1 MHPKPFPKVFPP
13 EFPLELQNVIL
24 TLLRDLCVQHF
35 PLAQQ
40 PTNNGRPLLLHTHP
54 CDTLVLRTYGA
65 TLSLS
70 KSTQSLIAIP
80 LGGLGEFGMN
90 MMALRLGDDIIVI
103 DAGMMFPES
112 ELLGVDLVIPDTTYL
127 KQNRANV
134 RAIVLTH
141 GHEDHI
147 GALPY
152 ILRDLNVPVYGTR
165 FTLALVKKRLAE
177 ANLLDS
183 TTLREVMPGRL
194 IEIGPYEIEFIPVT
208 HSTIDCVALAVRTP
222 LGVIIHTGDFKID
235 QTPVGGAP
243 FDLHSFAR
251 YGNEGVLAL
260 FSDSTNVE
268 RPGFTPSERAI
279 VPRIEELCRSAPRRV
294 ILSCF
299 ASSIHRIQQV
309 IDIASRVGRKI
320 AFVGR
325 SMVDNVEIAHD
336 LEYLRIPDGMV
347 VRPQDIRTF
356 DPRRIIIL
364 ASGSQAE
371 PMSSLSRIAVDNHRF
386 VSVDESDTVI
396 LSARIIPGNEKAI
409 FRMLDHMFRRR
420 ALVYYDNN
428 AGTIHVSGHASQEE
442 QKLVLQLVKPKYFI
456 PVHGEYRHLFR
467 HAALA
472 HQLGCVSSE
481 ILLLENG
488 QTIEFTEDGARRRDP
503 VTSGRVL
510 VDSGSLEEIEEV
522 VIRDRKHLS
531 EDGVVVPIIAID
543 KRTGRMETVPEIVTR
558 GMFSDN
564 GTELMAGARDVILKT
579 VEQSNAEE
587 KGDWSVIKEK
597 IRVDLK
603 RYINKHTSKRPLI
616 LPVILEV

>member
-1 MHPKPFPKVFPP
+1 
-13 EFPLELQNVIL
+13 
-24 TLLRDLCVQHF
+24 
-35 PLAQQ
+35 
-40 PTNNGRPLLLHTHP
+40 
-54 CDTLVLRTYGA
+54 
-65 TLSLS
+65 LS
-70 KSTQSLIAIP
+70 KPSQSLTAIP

-112 ELLGVDLVIPDTTYL
+112 ELLGVDLVIPDITYL
-127 KQNRANV
+127 KQNRAHV

-165 FTLALVKKRLAE
+165 FTLALVKKRLDE
-177 ANLLDS
+177 AGLLKS
-183 TTLREVMPGRL
+183 TTLREVTPGGRL
-194 IEIGPYEIEFIPVT
+194 VEIGPFEIEFIPVT

-243 FDLHSFAR
+243 FDLHAFAR
-251 YGNEGVLAL
+251 YGHEGVLAL

-268 RPGFTPSERAI
+268 RPGFTGSERNV

-309 IDIASRVGRKI
+309 IDIAARVGRKV

-325 SMVDNVEIAHD
+325 SMVDNVEIAHS

-347 VRPQDIRTF
+347 VRPQDIRGF
-356 DPRRIIIL
+356 DPKRLVIL

-386 VSVDESDTVI
+386 VSVDENDSVI

-420 ALVYYDNN
+420 ALVYYDNS

-472 HQLGCVSSE
+472 HQLGCVTGE
-481 ILLLENG
+481 ILVLEDG
-488 QTIEFTEDGARRRDP
+488 HALEFTEDGAFRRDP
-503 VTSGRVL
+503 VTAGRVC

-543 KRTGRMETVPEIVTR
+543 KHTGRMESQPEIVTR

-564 GTELMAGARDVILKT
+564 GTEFLAGAREVVLKT

-587 KGDWSVIKEK
+587 KSDWSVIKEK

-603 RYINKHTSKRPLI
+603 RYINRQTSKRPLI

>member
-1 MHPKPFPKVFPP
+1 
-13 EFPLELQNVIL
+13 
-24 TLLRDLCVQHF
+24 
-35 PLAQQ
+35 
-40 PTNNGRPLLLHTHP
+40 
-54 CDTLVLRTYGA
+54 
-65 TLSLS
+65 
-70 KSTQSLIAIP
+70 
-80 LGGLGEFGMN
+80 MN
-90 MMALRLGDDIIVI
+90 MMALRVGDDIIVI

-112 ELLGVDLVIPDTTYL
+112 ELLGVDLVIPDISYL
-127 KQNRANV
+127 KQNRAHV
-134 RAIVLTH
+134 RGIVLTH

-147 GALPY
+147 GALQY
-152 ILRDLNVPVYGTR
+152 ILKDLNVPVYGTR
-165 FTLALVKKRLAE
+165 FTLALVKKRIEE
-177 ANLLDS
+177 AGLLGS
-183 TTLREVMPGRL
+183 TTLREAIPGRL
-194 IEIGPYEIEFIPVT
+194 VEIGPFEIEFIPVT

-243 FDLHSFAR
+243 FDLHTFAR
-251 YGNEGVLAL
+251 YGAEGVLAL

-279 VPRIEELCRSAPRRV
+279 VPRIEDLCRSAPKRV

-309 IDIASRVGRKI
+309 IDIATRVGRKV

-325 SMVDNVEIAHD
+325 SMVDNVEIAHSLD
-336 LEYLRIPDGMV
+336 YLRIPDGMV
-347 VRPQDIRTF
+347 VRPQDIRSY
-356 DPRRIIIL
+356 DPKRIIIM

-386 VSVDESDTVI
+386 VSVDENDSVI

-420 ALVYYDNN
+420 ALVYYDNT

-472 HQLGCVSSE
+472 AQLGCVSNE
-481 ILLLENG
+481 ILLMEDGHVLEFN
-488 QTIEFTEDGARRRDP
+488 EDGARRRDP
-503 VTSGRVL
+503 VTAGRVL
-510 VDSGSLEEIEEV
+510 VDSGSLEEIEEAV
-522 VIRDRKHLS
+522 VRDRKHLS
-531 EDGVVVPIIAID
+531 EDGVVVTIIAID
-543 KRTGRMETVPEIVTR
+543 KHTGKMESQPEIVTR
-558 GMFSDN
+558 GLMSDN
-564 GTELMAGARDVILKT
+564 GQELAAGARAVVLKT
-579 VEQSNAEE
+579 VSESNAEE
-587 KGDWSVIKEK
+587 KSDWGVIKEK
-597 IRVDLK
+597 IRIDLK
-603 RYINKHTSKRPLI
+603 RYINKHTSKRPLV

>member
-1 MHPKPFPKVFPP
+1 MR
-13 EFPLELQNVIL
+13 LG
-24 TLLRDLCVQHF
+24 DD
-35 PLAQQ
+35 A
-40 PTNNGRPLLLHTHP
+40 
-54 CDTLVLRTYGA
+54 
-65 TLSLS
+65 SLS
-70 KSTQSLIAIP
+70 KTSHSLTAIP

-112 ELLGVDLVIPDTTYL
+112 ELLGVDLVIPDITYL
-127 KQNRANV
+127 KQNRSNV

-165 FTLALVKKRLAE
+165 FTLALVKKRLDE
-177 ANLLDS
+177 AGLLES
-183 TTLREVMPGRL
+183 TTLREVLPGRL
-194 IEIGPYEIEFIPVT
+194 VEIGPYEIEFISVT
-208 HSTIDCVALAVRTP
+208 HSTVDCVALAIRTP
-222 LGVIIHTGDFKID
+222 LGVVIHTGDFKID

-243 FDLHSFAR
+243 FDLHTFAK
-251 YGNEGVLAL
+251 YGTEGVLAL

-279 VPRIEELCRSAPRRV
+279 VPRIEELCRSAPKRV

-299 ASSIHRIQQV
+299 ASSIHRIQQI
-309 IDIASRVGRKI
+309 IDIASRVNRKV

-325 SMVDNVEIAHD
+325 SMVDNVEIAHS
-336 LEYLRIPDGMV
+336 LELLRIPDGMV
-347 VRPQDIRTF
+347 VRPQDIRGF
-356 DPRRIIIL
+356 DPKRIIIL

-386 VSVDESDTVI
+386 VSVDENDSVI
-396 LSARIIPGNEKAI
+396 LSARIIPGNEKSI

-420 ALVYYDNN
+420 ALVYYDNS

-442 QKLVLQLVKPKYFI
+442 QKLLLQLVKPKYFI

-472 HQLGCVSSE
+472 HQLGAVSEE
-481 ILLLENG
+481 ILLIEDG
-488 QTIEFTEDGARRRDP
+488 KTIEFTEDGAHRRDP
-503 VTSGRVL
+503 VTAGRVC
-510 VDSGSLEEIEEV
+510 VDSGSLEEIEDV

-543 KRTGRMETVPEIVTR
+543 KHTGKMESHPEIVTR
-558 GMFSDN
+558 GLMSDN
-564 GTELMAGARDVILKT
+564 GQELIAGARIVIMKT
-579 VEQSNAEE
+579 VEESNAEE
-587 KGDWSVIKEK
+587 KSDWGVIKEK

-603 RYINKHTSKRPLI
+603 RYISKQTSKRPLI
-616 LPVILEV
+616 LPVILEI

>member
-1 MHPKPFPKVFPP
+1 MSKHP
-13 EFPLELQNVIL
+13 
-24 TLLRDLCVQHF
+24 
-35 PLAQQ
+35 
-40 PTNNGRPLLLHTHP
+40 
-54 CDTLVLRTYGA
+54 
-65 TLSLS
+65 
-70 KSTQSLIAIP
+70 QSLTAIP

-90 MMALRLGDDIIVI
+90 MMVLRYGDDIIVI
-103 DAGMMFPES
+103 DSGMMFPES
-112 ELLGVDLVIPDTTYL
+112 ELLGVDLVIPDITYL
-127 KQNRANV
+127 KQNRSKV

-165 FTLALVKKRLAE
+165 FTLALVKKRLDE
-177 ANLLDS
+177 AGLLDS
-183 TTLREVMPGRL
+183 TTLREVLPGRL
-194 IEIGPYEIEFIPVT
+194 VEIGPYEIEFISVT
-208 HSTIDCVALAVRTP
+208 HSTVDCVALAIRTP
-222 LGVIIHTGDFKID
+222 LGVIVHTGDFKID
-235 QTPVGGAP
+235 QTPVDGGP
-243 FDLHSFAR
+243 FDLHAFAK
-251 YGNEGVLAL
+251 YGKEGVLAL

-309 IDIASRVGRKI
+309 IDIAGRVNRKV

-325 SMVDNVEIAHD
+325 SMIDNVEIAHS
-336 LEYLRIPDGMV
+336 LGLLRIPDGMV
-347 VRPQDIRTF
+347 VRPQDIRSF
-356 DPRRIIIL
+356 DPRRIVIL

-371 PMSSLSRIAVDNHRF
+371 PMSSLSRIAVDNHRH
-386 VSVDESDTVI
+386 VSIEENDSVI
-396 LSARIIPGNEKAI
+396 LSARIIPGNEKSI

-420 ALVYYDNN
+420 ALVYYDNS
-428 AGTIHVSGHASQEE
+428 AGVIHVSGHASQEE
-442 QKLVLQLVKPKYFI
+442 QKLILQLVKPRYFV

-472 HQLGCVSSE
+472 HQLGAVSEE
-481 ILLLENG
+481 IFLLEDG
-488 QTIEFTEDGARRRDP
+488 QAIEFTEDRASRRDP
-503 VTSGRVL
+503 VTAGRVL

-543 KRTGRMETVPEIVTR
+543 KHTGKLESQPEIVTR
-558 GMFSDN
+558 GVMSEN
-564 GTELMAGARDVILKT
+564 GQELLVGAREVLMKT
-579 VEQSNAEE
+579 VAESNSEE
-587 KGDWSVIKEK
+587 NSDWGVIKEK

-603 RYINKHTSKRPLI
+603 RYINKQTSKRPLI

>member
-1 MHPKPFPKVFPP
+1 
-13 EFPLELQNVIL
+13 
-24 TLLRDLCVQHF
+24 
-35 PLAQQ
+35 
-40 PTNNGRPLLLHTHP
+40 
-54 CDTLVLRTYGA
+54 
-65 TLSLS
+65 LS
-70 KSTQSLIAIP
+70 KLLQSLFAIP

-90 MMALRLGDDIIVI
+90 MMALRYGDDIIVI

-112 ELLGVDLVIPDTTYL
+112 ELLGVDLVIPDITYL
-127 KQNRANV
+127 KQNRQHV

-152 ILRDLNVPVYGTR
+152 ILRDLNVPIYGTR
-165 FTLALVKKRLAE
+165 FTLALVKKRITE
-177 ANLLDS
+177 AGLLES
-183 TTLREVMPGRL
+183 TTLREVIPGRR
-194 IEIGPYEIEFIPVT
+194 IEIGAFEIEMIPVT
-208 HSTIDCVALAVRTP
+208 HSTIDCVALAIRTP
-222 LGVIIHTGDFKID
+222 IGVIIHTGDFKID
-235 QTPVGGAP
+235 HTPVGGAG
-243 FDLHSFAR
+243 FDIHTFAR

-268 RPGFTPSERAI
+268 RPGITPSERAI
-279 VPRIEELCRSAPRRV
+279 VPRIEELARSAPKRV

-309 IDIASRVGRKI
+309 IDIASRVGRKV

-336 LEYLRIPDGMV
+336 LEYLHIPDGMV
-347 VRPQDIRTF
+347 VRSQDIRAF
-356 DPRRIIIL
+356 DPRKIIIL

-386 VSVDESDTVI
+386 VSVDENDTVI
-396 LSARIIPGNEKAI
+396 LSSRIIPGNEKAI

-420 ALVYYDNN
+420 ALVYYDNS
-428 AGTIHVSGHASQEE
+428 AGVIHVSGHASQEE

-472 HQLGCVSSE
+472 HQLGVVSGE
-481 ILLLENG
+481 ILLIENG
-488 QTIEFTEDGARRRDP
+488 QNIEFTEDGAFRRDP
-503 VTSGRVL
+503 VTAGRVL

-522 VIRDRKHLS
+522 VVRERKHLS

-543 KRTGRMETVPEIVTR
+543 KHTGKLESQPEIVSR
-558 GMFSDN
+558 GFMSDN
-564 GTELMAGARDVILKT
+564 GNDLVAGARDIVLRTINT
-579 VEQSNAEE
+579 SNAEE
-587 KGDWSVIKEK
+587 RADWSVIKEK

-603 RYINKHTSKRPLI
+603 RYISKQTSKRPLI

>member
-1 MHPKPFPKVFPP
+1 M
-13 EFPLELQNVIL
+13 
-24 TLLRDLCVQHF
+24 
-35 PLAQQ
+35 
-40 PTNNGRPLLLHTHP
+40 
-54 CDTLVLRTYGA
+54 
-65 TLSLS
+65 S
-70 KSTQSLIAIP
+70 KTSQSLIAIP

-112 ELLGVDLVIPDTTYL
+112 ELLGVDLVIPDISYL
-127 KQNRANV
+127 KQNRSMV

-152 ILRDLNVPVYGTR
+152 ILKDLNVPVYGTR
-165 FTLALVKKRLAE
+165 FTLALVKKRLDE
-177 ANLLDS
+177 AGLLDS
-183 TTLREVMPGRL
+183 TTLREVIPGRL
-194 IEIGPYEIEFIPVT
+194 VEIGPFEVEFIAVT
-208 HSTIDCVALAVRTP
+208 HSTVDCVALAIRTP
-222 LGVIIHTGDFKID
+222 LGVVIHTGDFKID

-243 FDLHSFAR
+243 FDLHAFAR
-251 YGNEGVLAL
+251 YGNDGVLAL

-279 VPRIEELCRSAPRRV
+279 VPRVEELCRSAPRRV

-299 ASSIHRIQQV
+299 ASSIHRIQQI
-309 IDIASRVGRKI
+309 IDIAARVNRKV

-325 SMVDNVEIAHD
+325 SMVDNVEIAHS
-336 LEYLRIPDGMV
+336 LELLRIPDGMV
-347 VRPQDIRTF
+347 VRPQDIRGF
-356 DPRRIIIL
+356 DPKRIIIL

-386 VSVDESDTVI
+386 VSVDENDSVI
-396 LSARIIPGNEKAI
+396 LSARIIPGNEKSI

-420 ALVYYDNN
+420 ALVYYDNS

-442 QKLVLQLVKPKYFI
+442 QKLLLQLVKPKYFI

-472 HQLGCVSSE
+472 HQLGCVSNE
-481 ILLLENG
+481 ILLVEDG
-488 QTIEFTEDGARRRDP
+488 RPIEFTEDGARRLDP
-503 VTSGRVL
+503 VTAGRVC
-510 VDSGSLEEIEEV
+510 VDSGSLEEIEDV

-531 EDGVVVPIIAID
+531 EDGIVVPIIAID
-543 KRTGRMETVPEIVTR
+543 KHTGKMESHPEIVSR
-558 GMFSDN
+558 GLMSDN
-564 GTELMAGARDVILKT
+564 GQELIAGARLVIMKT
-579 VEQSNAEE
+579 VEESNAEE
-587 KGDWSVIKEK
+587 KSDWGVIKEK

-603 RYINKHTSKRPLI
+603 RYISKQTSKRPLI

>member
-1 MHPKPFPKVFPP
+1 
-13 EFPLELQNVIL
+13 
-24 TLLRDLCVQHF
+24 
-35 PLAQQ
+35 
-40 PTNNGRPLLLHTHP
+40 
-54 CDTLVLRTYGA
+54 
-65 TLSLS
+65 LS
-70 KSTQSLIAIP
+70 KPLQSLFAIP

-90 MMALRLGDDIIVI
+90 MMALRYGDDIIVI

-112 ELLGVDLVIPDTTYL
+112 ELLGVDLVIPDITYL
-127 KQNRANV
+127 KQNRQHV

-165 FTLALVKKRLAE
+165 FTLALVKKRITE
-177 ANLLDS
+177 AGLLES
-183 TTLREVMPGRL
+183 TTLREVIPGRR
-194 IEIGPYEIEFIPVT
+194 IEIGPFEIEMIPVT

-222 LGVIIHTGDFKID
+222 VGVIIHTGDFKID
-235 QTPVGGAP
+235 HTPVGGAG
-243 FDLHSFAR
+243 FDIHTFAR

-268 RPGFTPSERAI
+268 RPGITPSERAV
-279 VPRIEELCRSAPRRV
+279 VPRIEELARSAPKRV

-309 IDIASRVGRKI
+309 IDIASRVGRKV

-347 VRPQDIRTF
+347 VRSQDIRSF
-356 DPRRIIIL
+356 DPRKIIIL

-386 VSVDESDTVI
+386 VSVDENDTVI
-396 LSARIIPGNEKAI
+396 LSSRIIPGNEKAI

-420 ALVYYDNN
+420 ALVYYDNS
-428 AGTIHVSGHASQEE
+428 AGVIHVSGHASQEE

-472 HQLGCVSSE
+472 HQLGVVSGE
-481 ILLLENG
+481 ILLIEDG
-488 QTIEFTEDGARRRDP
+488 QNIEFTEDGVHRRDP
-503 VTSGRVL
+503 VAAGRVL

-522 VIRDRKHLS
+522 VVRERKHLS

-543 KRTGRMETVPEIVTR
+543 KHTGKLESQPEIVSR
-558 GMFSDN
+558 GFMSDN
-564 GTELMAGARDVILKT
+564 GSDLVAGARDIVLRTINT
-579 VEQSNAEE
+579 SNAEE
-587 KGDWSVIKEK
+587 RADWSVIKEK

-603 RYINKHTSKRPLI
+603 RYISKQTSKRPLI

>member
-1 MHPKPFPKVFPP
+1 
-13 EFPLELQNVIL
+13 
-24 TLLRDLCVQHF
+24 
-35 PLAQQ
+35 
-40 PTNNGRPLLLHTHP
+40 
-54 CDTLVLRTYGA
+54 
-65 TLSLS
+65 LSNTS
-70 KSTQSLIAIP
+70 QSLTAIP

-90 MMALRLGDDIIVI
+90 MMALRLGDAIIVI

-112 ELLGVDLVIPDTTYL
+112 ELLGVDLVIPDITYL
-127 KQNRANV
+127 KQNRSLV
-134 RAIVLTH
+134 KAIVLTH

-165 FTLALVKKRLAE
+165 FTLALVKKRLEE
-177 ANLLDS
+177 AGLVDS
-183 TTLREVMPGRL
+183 TTLREVIPGRL
-194 IEIGPYEIEFIPVT
+194 VEIDPFEIEFIAVT
-208 HSTIDCVALAVRTP
+208 HSTIDCVALAIRTP

-243 FDLHSFAR
+243 FDLHAFAR

-268 RPGFTPSERAI
+268 RPGFTPSERAV
-279 VPRIEELCRSAPRRV
+279 VPRLEDLCRSAPRRV
-294 ILSCF
+294 VLSCF

-309 IDIASRVGRKI
+309 IDIASRVGRKV

-325 SMVDNVEIAHD
+325 SMVDNIEIAHSMD
-336 LEYLRIPDGMV
+336 YLRIPDGMV
-347 VRPQDIRTF
+347 VRPQDIRSF
-356 DPRRIIIL
+356 DPKRLVIL

-371 PMSSLSRIAVDNHRF
+371 PMSSMSRIAVDNHRF
-386 VSVDESDTVI
+386 VSVDENDTVI
-396 LSARIIPGNEKAI
+396 LYARIIPGNEKPI
-409 FRMLDHMFRRR
+409 FRMLDNMFRRR
-420 ALVYYDNN
+420 ALVYYDNS

-442 QKLVLQLVKPKYFI
+442 QKLVLQLCKPKYFI
-456 PVHGEYRHLFR
+456 PVHGEFRHLFR

-472 HQLGCVSSE
+472 HQLGCVSGE
-481 ILLLENG
+481 ILLMEDG
-488 QTIEFTEDGARRRDP
+488 QVVEFTEDRAYRRDP
-503 VTSGRVL
+503 VTAGRVL
-510 VDSGSLEEIEEV
+510 VDSGSLEEIEEA

-543 KRTGRMETVPEIVTR
+543 KHTGKMDMQPEIVTR

-564 GTELMAGARDVILKT
+564 GQELIAGARDVVLRT
-579 VEQSNAEE
+579 VEQSNSEE
-587 KGDWSVIKEK
+587 KMDWSVMKEK

>member
-1 MHPKPFPKVFPP
+1 
-13 EFPLELQNVIL
+13 
-24 TLLRDLCVQHF
+24 
-35 PLAQQ
+35 
-40 PTNNGRPLLLHTHP
+40 
-54 CDTLVLRTYGA
+54 
-65 TLSLS
+65 
-70 KSTQSLIAIP
+70 
-80 LGGLGEFGMN
+80 MN
-90 MMALRLGDDIIVI
+90 MMALRLGDDIMVI

-112 ELLGVDLVIPDTTYL
+112 ELLGVDLVIPDITYL

-147 GALPY
+147 GALAY

-165 FTLALVKKRLAE
+165 FTLALVKKRLEE
-177 ANLLDS
+177 AGLLES
-183 TTLREVMPGRL
+183 ATLREVLPGRL
-194 IEIGPYEIEFIPVT
+194 VEIGTYEIEFISVT

-235 QTPVGGAP
+235 QTPVDGAP
-243 FDLHSFAR
+243 FDLHAFAR

-268 RPGFTPSERAI
+268 RPGFTPSERAV
-279 VPRIEELCRSAPRRV
+279 VPRIEELSRLAPRRV

-309 IDIASRVGRKI
+309 IDIAQRVGRKV

-325 SMVDNVEIAHD
+325 SMVDNVEIAHS
-336 LEYLRIPDGMV
+336 LHYLKIPDGMV
-347 VRPQDIRTF
+347 VRPQDIRSF
-356 DPRRIIIL
+356 DPKRLLIL

-386 VSVDESDTVI
+386 VSVDENDTVI
-396 LSARIIPGNEKAI
+396 LSARIIPGNEKPI
-409 FRMLDHMFRRR
+409 CRMLDHMFRRR
-420 ALVYYDNN
+420 ALVYYENA

-442 QKLVLQLVKPKYFI
+442 QKLILQLVKPRYFI
-456 PVHGEYRHLFR
+456 PIHGEYRHLFR

-472 HQLGCVSSE
+472 YQLGVVSGE
-481 ILLLENG
+481 ILILEDG
-488 QTIEFTEDGARRRDP
+488 QTVEFTENGAFRRDP
-503 VTSGRVL
+503 VTAGRVC
-510 VDSGSLEEIEEV
+510 VDSGSLEEIEDV

-543 KRTGRMETVPEIVTR
+543 KHTGRMESHPEIVTR

-564 GTELMAGARDVILKT
+564 GQEFVAGARDIVLKT
-579 VEQSNAEE
+579 VEQSNPEE
-587 KGDWSVIKEK
+587 KMDWSVIKEK

-603 RYINKHTSKRPLI
+603 RYINKQTSKRPLI

>member
-1 MHPKPFPKVFPP
+1 
-13 EFPLELQNVIL
+13 
-24 TLLRDLCVQHF
+24 
-35 PLAQQ
+35 
-40 PTNNGRPLLLHTHP
+40 
-54 CDTLVLRTYGA
+54 
-65 TLSLS
+65 LS
-70 KSTQSLIAIP
+70 KPLQSLFAIP

-90 MMALRLGDDIIVI
+90 MMALRYGDDIIVI

-112 ELLGVDLVIPDTTYL
+112 ELLGVDLVIPDITYL
-127 KQNRANV
+127 KQNRQHV

-152 ILRDLNVPVYGTR
+152 ILRDLNVPVFGTR
-165 FTLALVKKRLAE
+165 FTLALVKKRITE
-177 ANLLDS
+177 AGLLDS
-183 TTLREVMPGRL
+183 TTLREVIPGRRV
-194 IEIGPYEIEFIPVT
+194 EIGPFEIEMIPVT

-222 LGVIIHTGDFKID
+222 VGVIIHTGDFKID
-235 QTPVGGAP
+235 HTPVGGAG
-243 FDLHSFAR
+243 FDIHTFAR

-268 RPGFTPSERAI
+268 RPGITPSERAI
-279 VPRIEELCRSAPRRV
+279 VPRIEELARSAPKRV

-309 IDIASRVGRKI
+309 IDIASRVGRKV

-347 VRPQDIRTF
+347 VRSQDIRAF
-356 DPRRIIIL
+356 DPRKIIIL

-386 VSVDESDTVI
+386 VSVDENDTVI
-396 LSARIIPGNEKAI
+396 LSSRIIPGNEKAI

-420 ALVYYDNN
+420 ALVYYDNS
-428 AGTIHVSGHASQEE
+428 AGVIHVSGHASQEE

-472 HQLGCVSSE
+472 HQLGVVSGE
-481 ILLLENG
+481 ILLVENG
-488 QTIEFTEDGARRRDP
+488 QNIEFTEDCVRRRDP
-503 VTSGRVL
+503 VTAGRVL

-522 VIRDRKHLS
+522 VVRERKHLS

-543 KRTGRMETVPEIVTR
+543 KHTGKLESQPEIVSR
-558 GMFSDN
+558 GFMSDN
-564 GTELMAGARDVILKT
+564 GSDLVAGARDIVLRTINT
-579 VEQSNAEE
+579 SNAEE
-587 KGDWSVIKEK
+587 RADWSVIKEK

-603 RYINKHTSKRPLI
+603 RYISKQTSKRPLI

>member
-1 MHPKPFPKVFPP
+1 
-13 EFPLELQNVIL
+13 
-24 TLLRDLCVQHF
+24 
-35 PLAQQ
+35 
-40 PTNNGRPLLLHTHP
+40 
-54 CDTLVLRTYGA
+54 
-65 TLSLS
+65 LS
-70 KSTQSLIAIP
+70 KPAQSLTAIP

-90 MMALRLGDDIIVI
+90 MMALRFGDDILVI

-112 ELLGVDLVIPDTTYL
+112 ELLGVDLVIPDITYL
-127 KQNRANV
+127 KQNRAHV

-152 ILRDLNVPVYGTR
+152 ILRELNVPVYGTR
-165 FTLALVKKRLAE
+165 FTLALVKKRLDE
-177 ANLLDS
+177 AGLLQS
-183 TTLREVMPGRL
+183 TTLREVIPGGRL
-194 IEIGPYEIEFIPVT
+194 VEIGPFEVEFIPVT

-243 FDLHSFAR
+243 FDLHAFAR
-251 YGNEGVLAL
+251 YGHEGVLAL

-268 RPGFTPSERAI
+268 RPGFTGSERNI
-279 VPRIEELCRSAPRRV
+279 VPRIEELCRAAPRRV

-309 IDIASRVGRKI
+309 IDIAARVGRKV

-325 SMVDNVEIAHD
+325 SMVDNVEIAHS

-347 VRPQDIRTF
+347 VRPQDIRGF
-356 DPRRIIIL
+356 DPKRLVIL

-386 VSVDESDTVI
+386 VSVDENDSVI

-420 ALVYYDNN
+420 ALVYYDN
-428 AGTIHVSGHASQEE
+428 AGGTIHVSGHASQEE
-442 QKLVLQLVKPKYFI
+442 QKLILQLVKPKYFI

-472 HQLGCVSSE
+472 HQLGCVSGE
-481 ILLLENG
+481 ILLLEDG
-488 QTIEFTEDGARRRDP
+488 HTLEFTEDGAFRRDP
-503 VTSGRVL
+503 VTAGRVC
-510 VDSGSLEEIEEV
+510 VDSGSLEEIEEA

-543 KRTGRMETVPEIVTR
+543 KHTGRMESQPEIVTR

-564 GTELMAGARDVILKT
+564 GTEFLAGARDVVLKT
-579 VEQSNAEE
+579 VEQSNSEE
-587 KGDWSVIKEK
+587 KSDWSVIKEK

-603 RYINKHTSKRPLI
+603 RYINKQTSKRPLI